1 MVGFEAKGMGMNK
14 RDDAR
19 VTRGSN
25 NVFADLGL
33 PDADELLVKAGLA
46 HRIGVLIDKLTQVE
60 AAKLLGIDQPKVS
73 RLLRG
78 ELYGFSTE
86 QLMRFLNDL
95 GHDVAIDVKPKP
107 KSRARGKTTVR
118 AA

>member
-1 MVGFEAKGMGMNK
+1 MEKKSAGT
-14 RDDAR
+14 R
-19 VTRGSN
+19 VTPSSG

-46 HRIGVLIDKLTQVE
+46 HRIGVLIDGITQAE
-60 AAKLLGIDQPKVS
+60 AGKRLGIDQPKVS

-78 ELYGFSTE
+78 DLYGFSTE

-95 GHDVAIDVKPKP
+95 GHDVVIDVRPSP
-107 KSRARGKTTVR
+107 KSRPRGKTTMR

>member
-1 MVGFEAKGMGMNK
+1 MDGFEGKGTEMSK
-14 RDDAR
+14 ARDTR

-33 PDADELLVKAGLA
+33 PDAQELLVKASLA
-46 HRIGVLIDKLTQVE
+46 HRIGVLIDNLTQVE

-73 RLLRG
+73 RFLCG
-78 ELYGFSTE
+78 DLYGFSTV
-86 QLMRFLNDL
+86 QQMRFLNDL
-95 GHDVAIDVKPKP
+95 GHDVAITVRPKP
-107 KSRARGKTTVR
+107 KSRPRGKTTVR

>member
-1 MVGFEAKGMGMNK
+1 MSKLRETG
-14 RDDAR
+14 
-19 VTRGSN
+19 VTRGSG

-46 HRIGVLIDKLTQVE
+46 HRIGKLIEDLTQVE
-60 AAKLLGIDQPKVS
+60 AAKRLGIHQPKVS

-86 QLMRFLNDL
+86 QLMRFLNEL
-95 GHDVAIDVKPKP
+95 GQDIAIEVRPKP
-107 KSRARGKTTVR
+107 KSRPRGKTTVR

>member
-1 MVGFEAKGMGMNK
+1 MSKA
-14 RDDAR
+14 RDTR

-33 PDADELLVKAGLA
+33 ADADDLLVKAGLA

-60 AAKLLGIDQPKVS
+60 AAKCLGIDQPKVS

-78 ELYGFSTE
+78 DLYGFSTE

-95 GHDVAIDVKPKP
+95 GHDVAIDVRPKP
-107 KSRARGKTTVR
+107 KSRLRGKTTVR
-118 AA
+118 AARMSQM

>member
-1 MVGFEAKGMGMNK
+1 MRKSS
-14 RDDAR
+14 DAR
-19 VTRGSN
+19 VTRSSG

-33 PDADELLVKAGLA
+33 PDAEELLVKAGLA
-46 HRIGVLIDKLTQVE
+46 HRIGVLVEGLTQAE
-60 AAKLLGIDQPKVS
+60 AAKRLGVDQPKVS

-95 GHDVAIDVKPKP
+95 GQDVAIEVKAMAKGQT
-107 KSRARGKTTVR
+107 RGRTTVG
-118 AA
+118 AG

>member
-1 MVGFEAKGMGMNK
+1 MSKA
-14 RDDAR
+14 DDTR
-19 VTRGSN
+19 VMRGGT

-33 PDADELLVKAGLA
+33 ADADELLVKAGLA

-60 AAKLLGIDQPKVS
+60 AAKRLGIDQPKIS

-78 ELYGFSTE
+78 DLYGVSTE

-95 GHDVAIDVKPKP
+95 GQDVAIEVRPTP

>member
-1 MVGFEAKGMGMNK
+1 MTKA
-14 RDDAR
+14 RDTR
-19 VTRGSN
+19 VTRGSK

-46 HRIGVLIDKLTQVE
+46 HRIGVLIDDLTQAA
-60 AAKLLGIDQPKVS
+60 AAKRLGIDQPKVS

-78 ELYGFSTE
+78 DLYGFSTE

-95 GHDVAIDVKPKP
+95 GHDVAIDVRPKP
-107 KSRARGKTTVR
+107 AGRARGKTTVR

>member
-1 MVGFEAKGMGMNK
+1 MNK
-14 RDDAR
+14 PDDAR

-107 KSRARGKTTVR
+107 KNRARGKTTVR

>member
-1 MVGFEAKGMGMNK
+1 MSRGH
-14 RDDAR
+14 DTS
-19 VTRGSN
+19 VTSGSG

-46 HRIGVLIDKLTQVE
+46 HRIGLLIDKLTQID
-60 AAKLLGIDQPKVS
+60 AAKRLGIDQPKVS

-78 ELYGFSTE
+78 DLYGFSTE

-95 GHDVAIDVKPKP
+95 GQDVAIEVRPKP
-107 KSRARGKTTVR
+107 KSRPRGKTTVR

>member
-1 MVGFEAKGMGMNK
+1 MSKA
-14 RDDAR
+14 RDTR
-19 VTRGSN
+19 VTRGSG

-46 HRIGVLIDKLTQVE
+46 HRIGMLIDNLTQVE
-60 AAKLLGIDQPKVS
+60 AAKRLGIDQPKVS

-78 ELYGFSTE
+78 DLYGFSTE

-95 GHDVAIDVKPKP
+95 GHDVAINVKPKP
-107 KSRARGKTTVR
+107 KSRPRGKTTVR

>member
-1 MVGFEAKGMGMNK
+1 MSKD
-14 RDDAR
+14 RDTR
-19 VTRGSN
+19 VTSGSG

-46 HRIGVLIDKLTQVE
+46 HRIGLLIDKLTQVD
-60 AAKLLGIDQPKVS
+60 AAKRLGIDQPKVS

-78 ELYGFSTE
+78 DLYGFSTE
-86 QLMRFLNDL
+86 QLLRFLNDL
-95 GHDVAIDVKPKP
+95 GQDVAIEVRPKP
-107 KSRARGKTTVR
+107 KSRPRGKTTVR

>member
-1 MVGFEAKGMGMNK
+1 MATELSEP
-14 RDDAR
+14 DDTR
-19 VTRGSN
+19 VTRGST
-25 NVFADLGL
+25 NVFADHGL
-33 PDADELLVKAGLA
+33 PDADKLLVKAGLV
-46 HRIGVLIDKLTQVE
+46 HRIGQLIDKLTQVE

-78 ELYGFSTE
+78 DLYGFSTE

-95 GHDVAIDVKPKP
+95 GHDVTIAVKPKP

>member
-1 MVGFEAKGMGMNK
+1 MSKAHDNS
-14 RDDAR
+14 
-19 VTRGSN
+19 VTRGSK

-46 HRIGVLIDKLTQVE
+46 HRIGVLIDNLTQVE
-60 AAKLLGIDQPKVS
+60 AAKSLGIDQPKVS

-78 ELYGFSTE
+78 DLYGFSIE

-95 GHDVAIDVKPKP
+95 GHDVAIDVRPKP
-107 KSRARGKTTVR
+107 KTRQRGKTTVR

>member
-1 MVGFEAKGMGMNK
+1 MSKANEN
-14 RDDAR
+14 R
-19 VTRGSN
+19 VTHGSG

-33 PDADELLVKAGLA
+33 EDADELLVKAGLA
-46 HRIGVLIDKLTQVE
+46 HQIGVLIDKIMQVE
-60 AAKLLGIDQPKVS
+60 AAKRLGIDQPKVS

-95 GHDVAIDVKPKP
+95 GQDVAISVKQKP